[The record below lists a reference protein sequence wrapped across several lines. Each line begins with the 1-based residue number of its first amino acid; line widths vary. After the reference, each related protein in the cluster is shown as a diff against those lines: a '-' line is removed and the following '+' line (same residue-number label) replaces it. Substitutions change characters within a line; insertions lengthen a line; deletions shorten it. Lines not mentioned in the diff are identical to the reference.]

1 MGKQWRRVKQYSE
14 GWVWRVT
21 AAEIFI
27 DHPDGS
33 FDSFLKND
41 YIVSATQPNLT
52 HTVRVDGAEL
62 EKFLSVK
69 AFNVSEERK
78 TYFFKM

>member
-14 GWVWRVT
+14 GWVWRATGNIIVT
-21 AAEIFI
+21 
-27 DHPDGS
+27 HPD
-33 FDSFLKND
+33 DSEDHFLTGD